1 MCIEKNVIKSMKGSW
16 VCLSIVLLNAGTNI
30 DCKHYCSTFF
40 KRRAYTYTYLYIY
53 ICICINKTSTTI
65 THHICAVSSLKL
77 PLIFL
82 FSPHLVSS
90 LRCLLLFLC
99 MQKHSKC
106 VFGCGCVCVCCALWC
121 TVASFHPVRYVNRHS
136 SISFVDLMV
145 VFWSMCSHLVSIQ
158 LKLSKIFRTNFCLI
172 FTSRLLNEF
181 RGRCWILG
189 ECKHTHIHTYI
200 SKFITHKL
208 NQLRWPVTKYLSA
221 NIKIFKNNNET
232 TPTTER

>member
-1 MCIEKNVIKSMKGSW
+1 MCCIIIEVAVDFSFLASSRLVSEMSSVVPLHAKAFQ
-16 VCLSIVLLNAGTNI
+16 VCLGVRVL
-30 DCKHYCSTFF
+30 
-40 KRRAYTYTYLYIY
+40 
-53 ICICINKTSTTI
+53 
-65 THHICAVSSLKL
+65 
-77 PLIFL
+77 
-82 FSPHLVSS
+82 
-90 LRCLLLFLC
+90 
-99 MQKHSKC
+99 
-106 VFGCGCVCVCCALWC
+106 CCALWC